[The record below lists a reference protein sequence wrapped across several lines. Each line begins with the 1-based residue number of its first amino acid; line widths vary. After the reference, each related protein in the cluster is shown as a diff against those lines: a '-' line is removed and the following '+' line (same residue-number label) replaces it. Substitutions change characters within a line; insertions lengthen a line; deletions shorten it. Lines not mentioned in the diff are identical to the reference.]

1 MDTRFLDRVAIVTGG
16 VSGIGAA
23 ITERLVAEGASVVV
37 ADINEELIASAE
49 ETFGERVTGIRAD
62 VTQEEDVEGLIA
74 SAVER
79 HGTLDAMFN
88 VAGGAR
94 MGTLV
99 DLSYEDFDFTVR
111 LNLHSAFLG
120 TQHAAR
126 RFIAEGKRG
135 AIVNVASLNATVPAH
150 LLAAYTMS
158 KAGAEMLGRQAALE
172 LGEHGIRVNTVS
184 PGLTATPMTDG
195 LLDAPGVPE
204 AYMERIPLNRP
215 AEPAEIAAAATF
227 LASDDAA
234 YITGD
239 NLIIDGGWA
248 TTGYPD
254 LRPMLGG

>member
-1 MDTRFLDRVAIVTGG
+1 MSARFEGRVAIVTGG

-23 ITERLVAEGASVVV
+23 ITERLAAEGASVIA
-37 ADINEELIASAE
+37 ADINDDLIAGAT
-49 ETFGERVTGIRAD
+49 ETFGQAVTGVRAD
-62 VTQEEDVEGLIA
+62 VTSEDDVAALVTE
-74 SAVER
+74 AVDR

-94 MGTLV
+94 MGTLT
-99 DLSYEDFDFTVR
+99 DLSFEDFDLTVR

-120 TQHAAR
+120 TRLAAR
-126 RFIAEGKRG
+126 AFLAEAKAG

-150 LLAAYTMS
+150 LLAAYTAA
-158 KAGAEMLGRQAALE
+158 KAGAAMLSRQAALE

-184 PGLTATPMTDG
+184 PGLTATPMTKG
-195 LLDAPGVPE
+195 MLDTPGVTE
-204 AYMERIPLNRP
+204 AYMSRIPLDRP
-215 AEPAEIAAAATF
+215 ATPSEIAAAATF
-227 LASDDAA
+227 LASDDAS

-239 NLIIDGGWA
+239 NLIVDGGWA

>member
-1 MDTRFLDRVAIVTGG
+1 MDPRFLDRVAIVTGG

-37 ADINEELIASAE
+37 ADINDDLITAAS

-62 VTQEEDVEGLIA
+62 VTQEADVEALIA
-74 SAVER
+74 AAVEA

-150 LLAAYTMS
+150 LLAAYTLS
-158 KAGAEMLGRQAALE
+158 KAGAEMLSRQAALE

-184 PGLTATPMTDG
+184 PGLTATPMTEG
-195 LLDAPGVPE
+195 LLGAPGVPE
-204 AYMERIPLNRP
+204 AYMDRIPLNRP

-239 NLIIDGGWA
+239 NLIVDGGWA

-254 LRPMLGG
+254 LRPMLGD